1 MKTIDHENL
10 SPDAMIQRIEE
21 LAADEAH
28 REALAAELERVTV
41 ELDTRFAELNVA
53 EPCEDADDLV
63 RIAMAVA
70 GQHAADSDWDRAF
83 DVYASLRRLGQ
94 RGFTSPSVAEA
105 MKQCGRLLRQRAR
118 WDEAMTVYRVGLEIN
133 ERLGDPDG
141 MAEIEN
147 VLAITNFEKGEWDR
161 TERHYLRALELITTG
176 NSELRA
182 KINNNLGALYNAR
195 GDSDNAISSYLR
207 SIPDFHRVD
216 NRLGLAQAYHNLGM
230 SFFAKEDWPR
240 AGEHY
245 EKSLEI
251 SRGLDV
257 PDLSALTRLNLAELH
272 VHSGEIA
279 QAEAFCKMAMAT
291 LDEIDDRLGM
301 AEARKI
307 MGCIEGRKRNWD
319 EAAQLFDRSIE
330 LNEEC
335 ASPLGLAETYFEFA
349 RVSKEAGRAEESHR
363 LLNKSL
369 GIFEQLKA
377 SKEIESVQMEVVKL
391 ERLYLEV
398 IEAMGTAVED
408 KDTYTMGHSSR
419 VAYYALR
426 VVEALALDQDM
437 ARAIVIAGYLHD
449 VGKIYTPDEIL
460 NKPGKLT
467 EEEFDEIKRHPEQ
480 GVSSLKGIQFP
491 WPVKQ
496 YILHHHERYDG
507 GGYPA
512 GLGGEEIPLGAQII
526 SIADF
531 FDAMTTTRSYRKA
544 WSQEQTL
551 DIITKNRGVLFSPR
565 IVDCFMEQIEKRRI
579 EACPTKRFHMPELWK
594 QCKQMTAGVVES
606 EQCHIPL

>member
-1 MKTIDHENL
+1 MKTTDHDKL
-10 SPDAMIQRIEE
+10 TPDAVSRRLEE
-21 LAADEAH
+21 ISADATK
-28 REALAAELERVTV
+28 RELLAAELERITA
-41 ELDTRFAELNVA
+41 ELDTRFADLNVA

-63 RIAMAVA
+63 RIAMIVA
-70 GQHAADSDWDRAF
+70 DRYAAASDWDRA
-83 DVYASLRRLGQ
+83 VETYASLRRLGQ
-94 RGFTSPSVAEA
+94 RGFTAPSVGEA
-105 MKQCGRLLRQRAR
+105 MKLSGRLLRQRAR
-118 WDEAMTVYRVGLEIN
+118 WDDALTAYRVGLDVN

-141 MAEIEN
+141 MADIEN
-147 VLAITNFEKGEWDR
+147 AMAITNFEKGEWDE
-161 TERHYLRALELITTG
+161 TERHYLHALELITAG
-176 NSELRA
+176 NAELRA

-207 SIPDFHRVD
+207 SIPDFQGVG

-230 SFFAKEDWPR
+230 SFFAKEDMPR
-240 AGEHY
+240 ASEHY

-291 LDEIDDRLGM
+291 LDEVDDRLGM

-307 MGCIEGRKRNWD
+307 MGCIEGSKRNWD
-319 EAAQLFDRSIE
+319 EAVEFFERSVEI
-330 LNEEC
+330 NEEC
-335 ASPLGLAETYFEFA
+335 ASPLGLAETYFEYA
-349 RVSKEAGRAEESHR
+349 RVCKEAGRAEESHR

-377 SKEIESVQMEVVKL
+377 SKEIESVRMEVVKL

-426 VVEALALDQDM
+426 VVEAMSLDQDM

-467 EEEFDEIKRHPEQ
+467 DEEFDEIKRHPEQ
-480 GVSSLKGIQFP
+480 GVASLKGIQFP

-565 IVDCFMEQIEKRRI
+565 IVDCFMEQIDKRRI
-579 EACPTKRFHMPELWK
+579 EACPTRRFHMAELWK
-594 QCKQMTAGVVES
+594 QCKQLSAGVVDS

>member
-1 MKTIDHENL
+1 MTTTDHETLAPEAVNRKL
-10 SPDAMIQRIEE
+10 EE
-21 LAADEAH
+21 LAADETK
-28 REALAAELERVTV
+28 REDFAAELERLSVR
-41 ELDTRFAELNVA
+41 LDARFADFNVA
-53 EPCEDADDLV
+53 DPPQDASDLV
-63 RIAMAVA
+63 CTALTVA
-70 GQHAADSDWDRAF
+70 NRYASASDWDRAIEI
-83 DVYASLRRLGQ
+83 YASLRRLGQ
-94 RGFTSPSVAEA
+94 QGFTAPCVAEA
-105 MKQCGRLLRQRAR
+105 MKQNGRLLRQRAR
-118 WDEAMTVYRVGLEIN
+118 WDDALAVYRVGLDVN
-133 ERLGDPDG
+133 ERLGDQDG
-141 MAEIEN
+141 MAEIQN
-147 VLAITNFEKGEWDR
+147 AMAITNFEKGCWDD
-161 TERHYLRALELITTG
+161 TERHYLCALELTTED
-176 NSELRA
+176 NVELRA

-195 GDSDNAISSYLR
+195 GDSDNAISSYRR
-207 SIPDFHRVD
+207 SIPDFLHVN

-230 SFFAKEDWPR
+230 SFFAKEDWLK

-251 SRGLDV
+251 SRRLDE

-279 QAEAFCKMAMAT
+279 QAEAFCRMAMGT
-291 LDEIDDRLGM
+291 LDELDDRLGM

-307 MGCIEGRKRNWD
+307 MGCIEGKKRNWD
-319 EAAQLFDRSIE
+319 RAAELFERSVE

-335 ASPLGLAETYFEFA
+335 ASPLGLAEAYFEYA
-349 RVSKEAGRAEESHR
+349 RVCKEAGRAEESHR

-377 SKEIESVQMEVVKL
+377 SKDIESVRMEVVKL
-391 ERLYLEV
+391 ERLYLEI
-398 IEAMGTAVED
+398 IEALGTAVED

-419 VAYYALR
+419 VAFYALR
-426 VVEALALDQDM
+426 LVEAMALDQDM

-449 VGKIYTPDEIL
+449 VGKIYTPDTIL

-467 EEEFDEIKRHPEQ
+467 EAEFEEIKRHPEQ
-480 GVSSLKGIQFP
+480 GVASLKEVRFP

-496 YILHHHERYDG
+496 YILHHHERHDG

-526 SIADF
+526 AIADF
-531 FDAMTTTRSYRKA
+531 FDAMTTTRSYRQA

-551 DIITKNRGVLFSPR
+551 DIITKNRGVLFAPQ

-579 EACPTKRFHMPELWK
+579 EVCPTRRFHMAELWK
-594 QCKQMTAGVVES
+594 QCKGMTAGVFES